1 MGCGGCCQ
9 PGSDWAMALY
19 TQPHPDGGRSAQVC
33 AGATMD
39 GGVSKAALL
48 GALFHPEILETA
60 FHKPSPPL
68 YSPGAL
74 NAPPNLDLYIHGTG
88 LLRRAVVLRAAC
100 AAEDGSGQGATQE
113 GCQEED
119 SPRAGRGSSVARV
132 PAVRV
137 VGKIGAQGHCW
148 VEGALVKASAGQG
161 TARDGHADRE
171 AEVMV
176 GRVVRSARGE
186 HRAAERQGEEHL
198 KSKAR
203 APGPREL
210 ILEAEGLAC
219 RREGTEASED
229 RAEALDGRVVRGV
242 RRRDLPAAGEE
253 HGQSDRRVEEAPG
266 HCAKG
271 VDLNCQ
277 DQPDGNRR
285 HAALPGNA
293 DADGE
298 DQEKRAHKLCQQH
311 LAQEGLPHNLP
322 ACTDDLTHPAVPGV
336 HALIT
341 GMDVAAAAMTTQ
353 ATDRLEELVS
363 HRLRQNGLS

>member
-1 MGCGGCCQ
+1 MQVSLSNPAQHHGLWRLLPTRIGLGHGTVHAATPGRWPQRTSVCGGNNGRRCQ
-9 PGSDWAMALY
+9 QGLRFSGPCFTPRYWKPPFISRHRLSTLPGHS
-19 TQPHPDGGRSAQVC
+19 TPH
-33 AGATMD
+33 
-39 GGVSKAALL
+39 L
-48 GALFHPEILETA
+48 
-60 FHKPSPPL
+60 
-68 YSPGAL
+68 
-74 NAPPNLDLYIHGTG
+74 NLDLYIHGTG

-341 GMDVAAAAMTTQ
+341 RHGCSC
-353 ATDRLEELVS
+353 RS
-363 HRLRQNGLS
+363 HDDTGH